1 MKKVIQFIIGAV
13 AMEYSLVAACYMD
26 SEGAAGNMSAIKFV
40 VGAVIAA
47 IMYYWS
53 EIDRK
58 RAELDKRIKRKR
70 RMRGCMVD
78 VVYISGTR
86 CSTKEKRMLAELLA
100 GKRKKQNDK
109 DNFEKV
115 LDREMERR
123 SNGEQNNTDR

>member
-26 SEGAAGNMSAIKFV
+26 SEGTVGNMSAIKFV

-53 EIDRK
+53 EVDRK

-70 RMRGCMVD
+70 RMRED
-78 VVYISGTR
+78 
-86 CSTKEKRMLAELLA
+86 AW
-100 GKRKKQNDK
+100 
-109 DNFEKV
+109 
-115 LDREMERR
+115 
-123 SNGEQNNTDR
+123 

>member
-26 SEGAAGNMSAIKFV
+26 SEGASVDMAAIKFV

-58 RAELDKRIKRKR
+58 RAELDKRIKRNR
-70 RMRGCMVD
+70 RMRED
-78 VVYISGTR
+78 
-86 CSTKEKRMLAELLA
+86 AW
-100 GKRKKQNDK
+100 
-109 DNFEKV
+109 
-115 LDREMERR
+115 
-123 SNGEQNNTDR
+123 

>member
-26 SEGAAGNMSAIKFV
+26 SEGASVDMAAIKFV

-53 EIDRK
+53 EVDRK

-70 RMRGCMVD
+70 RMRED
-78 VVYISGTR
+78 
-86 CSTKEKRMLAELLA
+86 AW
-100 GKRKKQNDK
+100 
-109 DNFEKV
+109 
-115 LDREMERR
+115 
-123 SNGEQNNTDR
+123 